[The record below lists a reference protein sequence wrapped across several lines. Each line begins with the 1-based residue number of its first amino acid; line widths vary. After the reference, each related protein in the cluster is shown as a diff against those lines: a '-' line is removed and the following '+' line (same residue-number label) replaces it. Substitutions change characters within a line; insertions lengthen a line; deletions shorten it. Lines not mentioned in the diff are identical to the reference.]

1 MCILLVKNQ
10 GCFHPSKIVKAKII
24 KIFIIT
30 PQKNNTLTTIAY
42 CRIARKKNLIL
53 RLWKLLTTLCHST
66 KTKTTQKNYKFW
78 GEHDVNIKEQKT
90 LMLSLY
96 ERFSCQFS
104 EIKEWYT
111 YWNGIVSLFK
121 IYDILFKHSSF
132 AEKEICSRDKTR
144 LKINVNEMILSIDN
158 EWISSSLNINVI
170 FLKNKFRFI

>member
-42 CRIARKKNLIL
+42 CRIARKNLIL

-111 YWNGIVSLFK
+111 YWNGIVSLLNLRYSLQTFK
-121 IYDILFKHSSF
+121 
-132 AEKEICSRDKTR
+132 
-144 LKINVNEMILSIDN
+144 
-158 EWISSSLNINVI
+158 
-170 FLKNKFRFI
+170 FLACRKRNMFQVQD

>member
-1 MCILLVKNQ
+1 MMNIFFLEFWKLDIFVENFDRQLYIKKLHKNSLVMCILLVKNQ

-30 PQKNNTLTTIAY
+30 PQKNNTLTTIVY
-42 CRIARKKNLIL
+42 CRIARKNLIL
-53 RLWKLLTTLCHST
+53 RLWKLFTTLCHST

-111 YWNGIVSLFK
+111 YWNGIVSLLNLRYSLQTFK
-121 IYDILFKHSSF
+121 
-132 AEKEICSRDKTR
+132 
-144 LKINVNEMILSIDN
+144 
-158 EWISSSLNINVI
+158 
-170 FLKNKFRFI
+170 FLACRKRNMFQGQD